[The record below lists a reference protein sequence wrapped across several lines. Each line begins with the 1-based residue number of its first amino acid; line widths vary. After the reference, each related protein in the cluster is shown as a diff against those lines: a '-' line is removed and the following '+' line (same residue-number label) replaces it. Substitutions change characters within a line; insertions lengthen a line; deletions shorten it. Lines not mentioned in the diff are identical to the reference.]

1 MVIGSFNAHDED
13 LNNQFPDDIE
23 AAVNAFKASGV
34 TNLVIDVTNNNGS

>member
-13 LNNQFPDDIE
+13 LNNQFPDDVE